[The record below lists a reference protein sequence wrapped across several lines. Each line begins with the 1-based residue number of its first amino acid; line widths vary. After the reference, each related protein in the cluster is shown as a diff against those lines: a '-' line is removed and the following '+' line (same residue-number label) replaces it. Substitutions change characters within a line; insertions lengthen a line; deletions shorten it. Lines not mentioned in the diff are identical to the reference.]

1 MAHRGSDDDDV
12 DYNDNEDDFGGALL
26 KGAVGAVAAT
36 VALDRLDWYMWNH
49 LDPET
54 RERTRSVRPG
64 RLDPGHVIARK
75 IARAMGTDIEPK
87 GPDNQHPAGVAVHL
101 ALGMGPALAYAAMR
115 DRAPAL
121 TAGGG
126 TLFGLGLFL
135 VHDEGLNTITGAGAK
150 PQDYPWQAHARGLIA
165 HLVYGLVL
173 EGTMRMI
180 DGPPGRRRPRRR
192 R

>member
-1 MAHRGSDDDDV
+1 M
-12 DYNDNEDDFGGALL
+12 GGALL
-26 KGAVGAVAAT
+26 KGSVAGVAAS
-36 VALDRLDWYMWNH
+36 VALDQLDWYMWNN

-54 RERTRSVRPG
+54 REKTRSVRPE

-75 IARAMGTDIEPK
+75 VARAMGTDIEPK

-115 DRAPAL
+115 DRTPAL
-121 TAGGG
+121 AAGGG

-135 VHDEGLNTITGAGAK
+135 VHDEGLNTITGTGAK

-180 DGPPGRRRPRRR
+180 DGPPGRRRRRR

>member
-1 MAHRGSDDDDV
+1 MAHRGNDDDD
-12 DYNDNEDDFGGALL
+12 DDDLGGALL
-26 KGAVGAVAAT
+26 KGSVAGVAAS
-36 VALDRLDWYMWNH
+36 VALDQLDWYMWNN

-54 RERTRSVRPG
+54 REKTRSVRPE

-75 IARAMGTDIEPK
+75 VARAMGTDIEPK
-87 GPDNQHPAGVAVHL
+87 GPDNQHPAGVAVHF

-115 DRAPAL
+115 DRTPAL
-121 TAGGG
+121 AAGGG

-135 VHDEGLNTITGAGAK
+135 VHDEGLNTITGTGAK
-150 PQDYPWQAHARGLIA
+150 PQEYPWQAHARGLIA